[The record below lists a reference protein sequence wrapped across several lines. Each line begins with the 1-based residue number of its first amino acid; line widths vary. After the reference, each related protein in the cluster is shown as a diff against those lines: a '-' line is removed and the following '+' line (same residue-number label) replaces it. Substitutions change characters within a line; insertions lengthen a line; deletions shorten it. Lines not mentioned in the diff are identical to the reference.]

1 MDALIIVDVQ
11 NDFCPGGKLAVPSGD
26 SIIPTLN
33 QYITRAEQAGM
44 PIFASQDWHP
54 AHTEH
59 FASEGGKWPE
69 HCVRGESG
77 AELHADLRQPKSM
90 RIVQKG
96 MSGKDDGYSAF
107 EGRLPDGRDLKRAL
121 DDAGIT
127 RVYVGGL
134 ATDYCVLQT
143 VLSARRLGLETVWL
157 RDASLPVEVN
167 AGDGEQAE
175 REMLS
180 AGARA
185 STIEQFNPPPKPA
198 AGGR

>member
-1 MDALIIVDVQ
+1 
-11 NDFCPGGKLAVPSGD
+11 
-26 SIIPTLN
+26 
-33 QYITRAEQAGM
+33 M

-59 FASEGGKWPE
+59 FAAAGGKWPE
-69 HCVRGESG
+69 HCVQGDPG
-77 AELHADLRQPKSM
+77 ADLRADLLKPASM

-107 EGRLPDGRDLKRAL
+107 EGRLPDGRDLAQAL
-121 DDAGIT
+121 RDTGVT

-143 VLSARRLGLETVWL
+143 VLSARRLELDTIWL

-167 AGDGEQAE
+167 AGDGENAE
-175 REMLS
+175 RAMLA
-180 AGARA
+180 AGAQARTLA
-185 STIEQFNPPPKPA
+185 QFNPSSA
-198 AGGR
+198 AS